1 MTWGLF
7 SGDKL
12 IMKGFWDYANEEFF
26 LPLVRE
32 IQNNNGLYKAWAF
45 FFSYMIN
52 HLQAGQ
58 TDMGSQKLE
67 SFCLLLLA
75 FLAHDFNP

>member
-32 IQNNNGLYKAWAF
+32 IQNNNGL
-45 FFSYMIN
+45 
-52 HLQAGQ
+52 
-58 TDMGSQKLE
+58 
-67 SFCLLLLA
+67 
-75 FLAHDFNP
+75 